1 MSAATWAG
9 AKPFQLAELLGC
21 AKIVL
26 AQRPA
31 GARAGAR
38 ARAIYDPY
46 AVGIGPSAVRTKSW
60 PEGIATWSDGNL
72 PSSSQ
77 NDKESGEAGS
87 SR

>member
-1 MSAATWAG
+1 MITL
-9 AKPFQLAELLGC
+9 QLAELLGC
-21 AKIVL
+21 AKIML

-38 ARAIYDPY
+38 KIYDPY
-46 AVGIGPSAVRTKSW
+46 AIGIGSNAIRTKSR
-60 PEGIATWSDGNL
+60 PEGIATLSDGNL

-77 NDKESGEAGS
+77 NDNESGEAGS